1 MLAAKGFIS
10 RDEYANFR
18 QLHSILQGH
27 PDAKKV
33 PGVDASTGSLGQ
45 GVSIAVGMALGAK
58 HLGKDTKVFALV
70 GDGESQEGQ
79 IWEAYMAAAH
89 YKLDNLTVI
98 IDNNGLQIDGSN
110 DQVMSLGDLGAKL
123 RAFGRQRSRRGGGR
137 ALEADDAR
145 QAQGDPRPHGQGQG
159 RFVHGKSSRLA
170 RQGAQRRAARSG
182 FEGIGGLTNMA
193 DKIATRQ
200 AYGEALIELVE
211 KNDKVVVL
219 DADLANATQTC
230 KVAKAHPEKFYNFG
244 IAEANMVDAAA
255 GMSTMGLVP
264 FCSTFAMFAAGRA
277 YEQIRNS
284 VAYPHFNVKICATHA
299 GVSVGEDGGSHQCI
313 EDLALM
319 RVIPGMT
326 VLCPADANEAKA
338 ATMAIADFDGP
349 VYMRLARLAT
359 PVFEGDMVKPF
370 VLGKAN
376 VLREGKD
383 VAIFATGLM
392 VNESLMAAE
401 ALAKDGIDAA
411 VINVHTI
418 KPIDAECVTAWAE
431 KCGKVITVEEHS
443 VIGGLG
449 DAVADVLM
457 GKVNCKF
464 HKIGVNDRFG
474 QSGKAAD
481 VLREYGLTADQ
492 IAATIK
498 ANI

>member
-1 MLAAKGFIS
+1 
-10 RDEYANFR
+10 
-18 QLHSILQGH
+18 
-27 PDAKKV
+27 
-33 PGVDASTGSLGQ
+33 
-45 GVSIAVGMALGAK
+45 
-58 HLGKDTKVFALV
+58 
-70 GDGESQEGQ
+70 
-79 IWEAYMAAAH
+79 
-89 YKLDNLTVI
+89 
-98 IDNNGLQIDGSN
+98 
-110 DQVMSLGDLGAKL
+110 
-123 RAFGRQRSRRGGGR
+123 
-137 ALEADDAR
+137 
-145 QAQGDPRPHGQGQG
+145 
-159 RFVHGKSSRLA
+159 
-170 RQGAQRRAARSG
+170 
-182 FEGIGGLTNMA
+182 MA

-230 KVAKAHPEKFYNFG
+230 KVAKAHPEKFYNCG
-244 IAEANMVDAAA
+244 IAEANMVDIAA
-255 GMSTMGLVP
+255 GMSTMNLIP
-264 FCSTFAMFAAGRA
+264 YCSSFAMFAAGRA

-284 VAYPHFNVKICATHA
+284 IAYPHFNVKICATHA

-313 EDLALM
+313 EDIALM
-319 RVIPGMT
+319 RAIPGMT
-326 VLCPADANEAKA
+326 VICPADANEAKA
-338 ATMAIADFDGP
+338 ATMAIADFEGP

-370 VLGKAN
+370 EIGKAN

-392 VNESLMAAE
+392 VSESLAAAE
-401 ALAKDGIDAA
+401 KLAKEGIDAA
-411 VINVHTI
+411 VINIHTI
-418 KPIDAECVTAWAE
+418 KPIAVQ
-431 KCGKVITVEEHS
+431 CGKVITVEEHS

-492 IAATIK
+492 IAETVK